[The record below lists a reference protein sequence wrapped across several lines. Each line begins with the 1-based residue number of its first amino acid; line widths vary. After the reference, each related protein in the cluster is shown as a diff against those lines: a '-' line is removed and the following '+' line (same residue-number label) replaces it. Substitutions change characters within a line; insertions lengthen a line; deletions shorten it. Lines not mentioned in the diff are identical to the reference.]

1 MFVNVFDTSVLSY
14 VNQFSRLSM
23 FFDLGMTE
31 IVSSPLWKG
40 GLLMAMLWWFW
51 FQEEKQNYLYREQ
64 VISTVAAAF
73 IGLICGRVMAFT
85 LPFRIRPL
93 HNPTLNFQIPY
104 GVSQTTLQSWSSFPS
119 DHAVMFFALAT
130 GIWLMS
136 RTLGAIAF
144 VYVLV
149 GICLPRIYLGLHYPT
164 DILAGALIGMGIA
177 WIVNAKEI
185 RRHIARPA
193 LFWLDRGPGSFY
205 AFSFLLTFEIASM
218 FDDIRE
224 LGRLALTYAHISL

>member
-1 MFVNVFDTSVLSY
+1 MLVNVFDASVVSY
-14 VNQFSRLSM
+14 VNQFSRLST
-23 FFDLGMTE
+23 FFDQVIAE
-31 IVSSPLWKG
+31 ISSNHLWKG
-40 GLLMAMLWWFW
+40 GFLLAMLWWSW
-51 FQEEKQNYLYREQ
+51 FQKEKQNYPYREQ
-64 VISTVAAAF
+64 VISTVAASFVA
-73 IGLICGRVMAFT
+73 LICGRVLALT

-93 HNPTLNFQIPY
+93 HDPALNFRIPY
-104 GVSQTTLQSWSSFPS
+104 GVSHTTLQSWSSFPS
-119 DHAVMFFALAT
+119 DHAVMFFSVAT
-130 GIWLMS
+130 GIWLIS

-149 GICLPRIYLGLHYPT
+149 GICLPRIYLGFHYPT
-164 DILAGALIGMGIA
+164 DILAGALIGIGIA

-224 LGRLALTYAHISL
+224 LGRLAFTYAQIP